1 MIKDVGVIG
10 LGKMGQPIVRHLV
23 AKGFAVTGCDVRA
36 EAVAAAER
44 RGARA
49 AASPRAVAEASDL
62 VIVLVGFENE
72 VMTVLQGADGVLAGA
87 RRGAVIA
94 IASTVK
100 PLAMPK
106 IVALVEAARRDLV
119 VLDTPV
125 CRGEPAAEAGQLL
138 LLAGGDAAAFERC
151 RPAFSSFADA
161 LYLLGESGAG
171 QVGKMINNMIL
182 WACVCGNYEG
192 LKLARMLGADV
203 DLLVEALT
211 KSSANNYALETWHDP
226 RPMPWAEKDM
236 AIVMEEAE
244 MARLPLPLSGVIREV
259 VKQIKNEKGAP
270 VPVARK

>member
-1 MIKDVGVIG
+1 
-10 LGKMGQPIVRHLV
+10 
-23 AKGFAVTGCDVRA
+23 
-36 EAVAAAER
+36 
-44 RGARA
+44 
-49 AASPRAVAEASDL
+49 
-62 VIVLVGFENE
+62 
-72 VMTVLQGADGVLAGA
+72 VLQGADGVLAGA
-87 RRGAVIA
+87 RQGSVLA

-100 PLAMPK
+100 PQAMPA
-106 IVALVEAARRDLV
+106 IVALADAAAKGIA

-125 CRGEPAAEAGQLL
+125 CRGEPAAEAGRLL
-138 LLAGGDAAAFERC
+138 LLAGGDQAAFERC

-161 LYLLGESGAG
+161 LYRLGGSGAG
-171 QVGKMINNMIL
+171 QVGKMVNNMIL

-192 LKLARMLGADV
+192 MKLAATLGADV

-236 AIVMEEAE
+236 AIVLEEAE